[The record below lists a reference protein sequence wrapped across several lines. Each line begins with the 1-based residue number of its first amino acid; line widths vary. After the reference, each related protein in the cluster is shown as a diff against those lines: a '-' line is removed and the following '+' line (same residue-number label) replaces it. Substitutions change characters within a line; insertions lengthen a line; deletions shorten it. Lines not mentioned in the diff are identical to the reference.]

1 MSETLEQLEQEVQ
14 RLRDLL
20 KKAEDK
26 LINAQQAEYE
36 KESAKYSAELEE
48 RRQAYLKKNHNV
60 DFSEVVAEDL
70 DLDNLPIIISNE
82 YVTCDLNKIKTQL
95 QNLPEGHTLYAHFDT
110 DGKIKTRT
118 YETGR
123 YAEVWDKRFNT
134 PGFSFSRS
142 TGALRIR
149 TYSKAK
155 LIPMELTKLTKGEP
169 YDIDLNN
176 LPEVTIGLKDHKIKL
191 DDYKNE
197 IGQLKPGEHLSF
209 GRAPEKDGIKIS
221 SADDVSRSHF
231 DIKNENGKLVLVDNS
246 TYGTRM
252 RLPAKKEPNQ
262 TIVNMTTGFFNKIRT
277 GRW

>member
-1 MSETLEQLEQEVQ
+1 MSETLEQLEQEVN
-14 RLRDLL
+14 RLRELL
-20 KKAEDK
+20 KNAEDK
-26 LINAQQAEYE
+26 LMDKRQAEYE
-36 KESAKYSAELEE
+36 EANKKYLADLAE

-60 DFSEVVAEDL
+60 DFSEVVEEDL

-82 YVTCDLNKIKTQL
+82 YVTCDLNKIKTAL
-95 QNLPEGHTLYAHFDT
+95 QNLPKDHTLYAIFDT
-110 DGKIKTRT
+110 DGKIRMGTYRT
-118 YETGR
+118 AQHTEIL
-123 YAEVWDKRFNT
+123 DKRFDR
-134 PGFSFSRS
+134 PGFTFSRS

-176 LPEVTIGLKDHKIKL
+176 LPEVTIGLGDHKIKL

-209 GRAPEKDGIKIS
+209 GRAPGKDGIEIS

-252 RLPAKKEPNQ
+252 RLPAKKEPNK
-262 TIVNMTTGFFNKIRT
+262 TIVNAGFFNKIRT

>member
-1 MSETLEQLEQEVQ
+1 MSETIEQLAQEVQ

-26 LINAQQAEYE
+26 LINAQQAEYD
-36 KESAKYSAELEE
+36 KASAKYSAELEE

-60 DFSEVVAEDL
+60 DFSEAVAEDL

-95 QNLPEGHTLYAHFDT
+95 QNLPKDHILYAHFDT
-110 DGKIKTRT
+110 NGKIKTSTYRT
-118 YETGR
+118 
-123 YAEVWDKRFNT
+123 AEHTEIFDERFNRT
-134 PGFSFSRS
+134 GFTFSRL

-149 TYSKAK
+149 TYGKAK

-191 DDYKNE
+191 DNYKNE

-209 GRAPEKDGIKIS
+209 GRDPGKDGIEIS

-246 TYGTRM
+246 TNGTRM
-252 RLPAKKEPNQ
+252 RLPAKKEPNK